1 MLSLECKFHKVK
13 DFICLVYPALSLL
26 PSNRK
31 FLISRIYMISCKRL
45 SINIFNELM
54 YIILSIIALMFEA
67 FKE

>member
-26 PSNRK
+26 PGNRK
-31 FLISRIYMISCKRL
+31 FLISYKRL
-45 SINIFNELM
+45 SINTFNELM